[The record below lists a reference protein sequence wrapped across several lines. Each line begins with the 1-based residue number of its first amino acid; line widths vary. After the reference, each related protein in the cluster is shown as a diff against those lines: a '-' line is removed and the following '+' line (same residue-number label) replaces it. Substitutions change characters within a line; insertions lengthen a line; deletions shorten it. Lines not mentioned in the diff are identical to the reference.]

1 MNFFKKISPKFVA
14 FLIIVYLSFTLIGCP
29 SKPAEEVVVKTTEE
43 TELTTEEE
51 VTEEKNHPPEAVAG
65 ENLEIEVGVSTLL
78 AGEGSSDPDGDILTY
93 TWDFGDGRKAYKKY
107 VYVKY
112 DETGKYTIN
121 LTVSDGEYEDSD
133 TLTINVISAKQKVSE
148 ETIEEETTKAT
159 EEVTTIEETEQTTE
173 EEFTEERE
181 EIAYV
186 KRVIDGDTI
195 EVDLNGKAYKVRYIG
210 INSPEHDQPF
220 GDKATE
226 ANSSLVFGKTVILE
240 KDVSET
246 DKYGRLLRYVYVG
259 DLFVNAHLVKFG
271 WAQAATYPPD
281 VKYSALF
288 VSLEREARENNE
300 GCWAI
305 TEETE
310 EEPPP
315 PTEEEPPPPP
325 TKMFVG
331 SKKSDVYHYPNC
343 RYVKMIKPEN
353 IIWFSSVEDARA
365 HGYRPC
371 KVCKPL

>member
-1 MNFFKKISPKFVA
+1 MNFFKKISPSLVA

-65 ENLEIEVGVSTLL
+65 ENLEIEAGGTSLL
-78 AGEGSSDPDGDILTY
+78 SGGKSSDPDGDSLTY
-93 TWDFGDGRKAYKKY
+93 VWDFGDGRKLDGKY
-107 VYVKY
+107 VYASY
-112 DETGKYTIN
+112 DETGTYTIT

-148 ETIEEETTKAT
+148 ETTEEKTTEAT

-173 EEFTEERE
+173 EVATEERKE
-181 EIAYV
+181 TAYV

-195 EVDLNGKAYKVRYIG
+195 EVDLNGKAYRVRYIG
-210 INSPEHDQPF
+210 INSPEYDQPY
-220 GDKATE
+220 GYEATQ

-281 VKYSALF
+281 VKYSSYF

-305 TEETE
+305 PEETKEEQPPPAE
-310 EEPPP
+310 EERPSSG
-315 PTEEEPPPPP
+315 
-325 TKMFVG
+325 MFLG

-343 RYVKMIKPEN
+343 RYRKMIKPEN
-353 IIWFSSVEDARA
+353 LIWFTSVEDARDQ
-365 HGYRPC
+365 GYRPC
-371 KVCKPL
+371 KVCKPP